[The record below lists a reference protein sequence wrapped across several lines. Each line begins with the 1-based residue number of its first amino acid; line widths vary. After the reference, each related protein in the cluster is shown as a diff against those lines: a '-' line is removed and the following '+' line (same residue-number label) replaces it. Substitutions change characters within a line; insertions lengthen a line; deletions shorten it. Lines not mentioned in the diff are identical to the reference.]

1 MTKSATLL
9 AVFLLILGTFVFAAP
24 RVSAQGAAPVWS
36 IGDYWEYSGT
46 GAIMGTEYS
55 MLTRY
60 DVQDKTT
67 ISIGSTP
74 RDTFHLTMKDDM
86 TAGSISSS
94 VTYDYWVRTSDLA
107 NVKLA
112 MDYLTIQME
121 VTFDPPQQVFNF
133 PLSDGKIWSSTS
145 AVTISGMGMPPDN
158 FTTTIT
164 TNYQGSGPEKITV
177 PAGTFDSF
185 NVTGTS
191 TGASSS
197 VFYSDA
203 VGYLVR
209 TDSSIPSLGS
219 SLNASVMELKS
230 YNYQHNSSLV
240 WVLLI
245 VVIVVVAVMTVVA
258 ALLVMSRKKPRTAQ
272 QMPPQAP
279 PFPPQT
285 PPLPPQG

>member
-1 MTKSATLL
+1 MKRTATLL
-9 AVFLLILGTFVFAAP
+9 AVFLLVLGTFVFAAP
-24 RVSAQGAAPVWS
+24 RASAQGAAPVWS
-36 IGDYWEYSGT
+36 IGDYWEYTGSGD
-46 GAIMGTEYS
+46 IMGSEYD

-60 DVQDKTT
+60 EVKEMTT
-67 ISIGSTP
+67 ISVGSTP
-74 RDTFHLTMKDDM
+74 CETFHMTMRVSM

-112 MDYLTIQME
+112 MDYLTVQME

-133 PLSDGKIWSSTS
+133 PLSDGKIWSSMS

-164 TNYQGSGPEKITV
+164 TNYHVSGSERITV

-191 TGASSS
+191 SGSSSS

-209 TDSSIPSLGS
+209 TDSSIPGLGS

-230 YNYQHNSSLV
+230 YNYQHKSSLV

-245 VVIVVVAVMTVVA
+245 VVIVVVAVMAVVA
-258 ALLVMSRKKPRTAQ
+258 ALLVMSRKKSRMVPP
-272 QMPPQAP
+272 MPPQAP
-279 PFPPQT
+279 PFPPQ
-285 PPLPPQG
+285 G